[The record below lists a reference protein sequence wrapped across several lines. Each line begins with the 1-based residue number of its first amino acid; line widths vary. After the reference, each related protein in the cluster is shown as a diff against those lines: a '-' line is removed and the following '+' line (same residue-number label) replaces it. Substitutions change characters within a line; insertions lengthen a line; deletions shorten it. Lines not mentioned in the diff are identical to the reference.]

1 MSGEVFYRP
10 LEPDAGWTYVGV
22 TEADGLIYSDPA
34 MTVQVN
40 ERAYTTRAWA
50 RVGPDGVLT
59 LDAPLVEVDP
69 QALATAFEQ
78 SIGSQERTDG

>member
-22 TEADGLIYSDPA
+22 TEDDGLVYSDKVA
-34 MTVQVN
+34 TVQIDEKAN
-40 ERAYTTRAWA
+40 TARAWA

-78 SIGSQERTDG
+78 SIGRQGKR